1 MAYLSRVTHVQTQR
15 HSHIS
20 LLGAHIYLQVFIYF
34 PLNVSG
40 GSERGNISEIRD
52 LINLEM
58 PQLNEAMS
66 PSTASTQVT
75 DISCGDFLY
84 SHAVRKSICS
94 DDRHNEKD

>member
-1 MAYLSRVTHVQTQR
+1 MAYLSRVAYVETQR
-15 HSHIS
+15 HSYIS
-20 LLGAHIYLQVFIYF
+20 LMGAHIHLQVFIYF

-40 GSERGNISEIRD
+40 GSERGNVSEIRD

-75 DISCGDFLY
+75 DISCGACLY
-84 SHAVRKSICS
+84 SHTVNKKCMFLHDI
-94 DDRHNEKD
+94 